1 METATSAN
9 LWTALGLVA
18 WFVFFYFYHGLG
30 ITLGY
35 HRLLT
40 HKSLQ
45 VPRWLM
51 YAIVSGGYLCLMNG
65 PIIWVGVHRLH
76 HQKSDMPG
84 DPHSPR
90 DGFAHALL
98 FWAGSMD
105 GIQTNKELQNQC
117 RDLMKDPILRAFG
130 CEHAARPALMCLAI
144 CIVFRVAL
152 FMLFGAGVLAA
163 NLLATAIVF
172 WAPQL
177 VNTVCHLPSQG
188 YRSFATRDQS
198 RNVWWVGL
206 MGLGE
211 GWHNNHHAMPTSARH
226 GMKWWEID
234 YTWWATLLL
243 EKTGLAR
250 NVVRPSARILDLK
263 MVDLKEL
270 ELKQK
275 EPVSV

>member
-1 METATSAN
+1 MFLLGTAISPVVSSA
-9 LWTALGLVA
+9 LCFIGWLA
-18 WFVFFYFYHGLG
+18 FFYVYHGLG

-76 HQKSDMPG
+76 HQKSDLPG
-84 DPHSPR
+84 DPHSPQ

-105 GIQTNKELQNQC
+105 GIQTNEELQNQC
-117 RDLMKDPILRAFG
+117 RDLMKDPIFRALG
-130 CEHAARPALMCLAI
+130 VEHDSKPALICLAT
-144 CIVFRVAL
+144 CIAFRLAL
-152 FMLFGAGVLAA
+152 VLLFGWPCLLA
-163 NLLATAIVF
+163 NLLSTFTVF

-177 VNTVCHLPSQG
+177 VNTVCHIPTQG
-188 YRSFATRDQS
+188 YRSHDTKDQS

-206 MGLGE
+206 LGLGE

-226 GMKWWEID
+226 GMRWFEFD
-234 YTWWATLLL
+234 LTWYATWLL
-243 EKTGLAR
+243 EKLGLAR
-250 NVVRPSARILDLK
+250 HVVRPSKKL
-263 MVDLKEL
+263 L
-270 ELKQK
+270 EQK
-275 EPVSV
+275 DREPVSV